1 MKIQKKKEDES
12 ILSFDN
18 VKDICIYINMN
29 DLRKENEFLFAL
41 YDYKNFIKYKKKF
54 YINYFF
60 GDKETYS

>member
-29 DLRKENEFLFAL
+29 DSKENEFLFAL
-41 YDYKNFIKYKKKF
+41 YDYKNFIEYKKKF